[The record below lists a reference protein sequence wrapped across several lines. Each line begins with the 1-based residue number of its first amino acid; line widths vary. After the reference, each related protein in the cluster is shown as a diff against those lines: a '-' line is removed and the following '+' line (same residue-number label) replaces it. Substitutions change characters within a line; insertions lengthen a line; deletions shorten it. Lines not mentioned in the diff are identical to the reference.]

1 MTTNLLTPHA
11 ISYDPTVFMIMA
23 ERLTRRKRIRGGH
36 RASTTNIL
44 GRIDNLLADGTDTID
59 TSKLSQLKLTL
70 EEKLGTLKQ
79 LDSKILELTEEDGLV
94 DEIEQADLFKNI
106 YSAMVR
112 IEKLCVSSPTPVPV
126 APPVAPL
133 TS

>member
-1 MTTNLLTPHA
+1 
-11 ISYDPTVFMIMA
+11 MA

>member
-1 MTTNLLTPHA
+1 
-11 ISYDPTVFMIMA
+11 MIMA

-70 EEKLGTLKQ
+70 EEKSGTLKQ

-94 DEIEQADLFKNI
+94 DEIEQADLFKNTLGGSFGE
-106 YSAMVR
+106 YSCHA
-112 IEKLCVSSPTPVPV
+112 IEKSQTLVQQAGV
-126 APPVAPL
+126 
-133 TS
+133 